1 MLIREL
7 LKASGLQPLDAEV
20 LLAHILKQPRTWLT
34 AHDSDAV
41 SNTDQEKFE
50 LFVSRRKTGEPVAY
64 ITGQKEFY
72 GRTFFVTPDV
82 LIPRPATEEL
92 ITCALDF
99 LKNPRLIEK
108 EIDSGISALC
118 VPLGSGTPEIIVD
131 IGTGSGCIA
140 ATLAL
145 EGRKEKILAVDVS
158 EAALDIAKENFAD
171 LGLDIVAAA
180 GDGPSFVEAIHR
192 PFFIVSNPPYIKE
205 GTSLQSDVA
214 DFEPHEALFAGKDGM
229 DILKALA
236 RAAAEN
242 PACLGI
248 ALELESGQTAVV
260 KRLLGVM

>member
-1 MLIREL
+1 MRIREH
-7 LKASGLQPLDAEV
+7 LKASGLPALDAEV
-20 LLAHILKQPRTWLT
+20 LLAHIIKRPRTWLI
-34 AHDSDAV
+34 AHDDETVPDNDA
-41 SNTDQEKFE
+41 TRFE
-50 LFVSRRKTGEPVAY
+50 EVVIRRKTGEPTAY

-108 EIDSGISALC
+108 DIDSGISALC
-118 VPLGSGTPEIIVD
+118 VPLNPGAPEIIVD

-140 ATLAL
+140 ASLAL
-145 EGRKEKILAVDVS
+145 EGRTEKILAVDIS
-158 EAALDIAKENFAD
+158 EAALDIARENFAE
-171 LGLDIVAAA
+171 LGLSITTAA
-180 GDGPSFVEAIHR
+180 GDGAAFVEAIHR
-192 PFFIVSNPPYIKE
+192 PFVIVSNPPYIKE
-205 GTSLQSDVA
+205 GTMLAPNVIG
-214 DFEPHEALFAGKDGM
+214 FEPHDALFAGKDGM